1 MVSVEL
7 ADLAWIPQ
15 DILRSNNLES
25 YLVEAKSQNQTVTVT
40 DKAQI
45 SELLK
50 VRRSF
55 KPTTDSCIIK
65 VKYTN
70 GNGDYFRISKTE
82 LPPGIL
88 KQS

>member
-1 MVSVEL
+1 M
-7 ADLAWIPQ
+7 
-15 DILRSNNLES
+15 
-25 YLVEAKSQNQTVTVT
+25 TVT

-55 KPTTDSCIIK
+55 KPTTNSCIIK

-70 GNGDYFRISKTE
+70 GNSEYFRINKAE